1 MRHPPAFQIDVR
13 MGRAWRWALSMLT
26 VLSAANLLWW
36 LISLL
41 RLQNASPIALAL
53 LIGSLALPAAY
64 FSGRGL
70 RRQKPRSLR
79 WDGQIWLLRSDA
91 SPGGEERQGELR
103 AMLDLGD
110 WMLLRHTDLAP
121 RRFRRGTRY
130 LALSRADL
138 PQQWHVL
145 RGTLYSTADHTAVSS
160 DVGIH

>member
-1 MRHPPAFQIDVR
+1 
-13 MGRAWRWALSMLT
+13 MLM
-26 VLSAANLLWW
+26 VWSAASLLWW
-36 LISLL
+36 LISLTHL
-41 RLQNASPIALAL
+41 LDTSPIALAL
-53 LIGSLALPAAY
+53 LIGSLALPVAY

-79 WDGQIWLLRSDA
+79 WDGQIWLLKSGA

-110 WMLLRHTDLAP
+110 WMLLRHTDLVSH
-121 RRFRRGTRY
+121 RYRRGTRY

-145 RGTLYSTADHTAVSS
+145 RGTLYSTADHASAVSS
-160 DVGIH
+160 DVGVH